1 MGHGGKR
8 EQQLG
13 DGGGSWET
21 TAAAGRARAAASG
34 KEYVRS
40 NKMILCILLQL
51 SSTYCRLNWNWIV
64 APLLIGLAG
73 SSSSIVEL

>member
-40 NKMILCILLQL
+40 NKMILASCFNFVFYLLSIEL
-51 SSTYCRLNWNWIV
+51 ELDCC
-64 APLLIGLAG
+64 
-73 SSSSIVEL
+73 SIVDWIGGQQQLHC